1 MSGVLRFG
9 WRLTAR
15 RTDVTLGVKAVEI
28 VRRGE
33 AADRAIRISVSVGE
47 PARMR
52 QAGSGPEQAPAEM
65 HVDTADADTALTALY
80 RAHYSALVRLAVLL
94 VSDSETAEEVVQDS
108 FAAMDAITYRK
119 WDTGRA
125 LSSLRAAVVSRS
137 RSVWRQHVVD
147 ETATTPAADKPNAG
161 YGQLGPPE
169 ESAVVTAMRKLPGLQ
184 REVVALRC
192 YCDLSDVQIAA
203 TIGITTR
210 AVRRHASR
218 AMAALHVVL
227 ESES

>member
-1 MSGVLRFG
+1 VPRIG

-15 RTDVTLGVKAVEI
+15 RPGVTLGVKAVAI

-33 AADRAIRISVSVGE
+33 AANRATRVSGSAGE

-52 QAGSGPEQAPAEM
+52 KAATVPEPAQAELL
-65 HVDTADADTALTALY
+65 VDTADADTALAALY

-94 VSDSETAEEVVQDS
+94 VSDSAIAEEVVQDS
-108 FAAMDAITYRK
+108 FAAMDVITYRK
-119 WDTGRA
+119 WDTGTA
-125 LSSLRAAVVSRS
+125 LSSLRAAVVNRS
-137 RSVWRQHVVD
+137 RSVWRLRVANGA
-147 ETATTPAADKPNAG
+147 ATTPTADVPSAG
-161 YGQLGPPE
+161 YGQLAPAE
-169 ESAVVTAMRKLPGLQ
+169 ESAVVTAVGKLPGLQ

-203 TIGITTR
+203 TMGITTR
-210 AVRRHASR
+210 AVRRQASR
-218 AMAALHVVL
+218 AMAALRGVL